1 MHTIRNCLGG
11 KLPFDQL
18 PILEVDDKLL
28 TQSTTIF
35 KYVARETGWYEILD
49 NSETLER
56 ITTEQQLTT
65 TTTTKLDTNN
75 DELDDDHATKKSC

>member
-1 MHTIRNCLGG
+1 MIAFDYYSCLHMHTIRNFLGG
-11 KLPFDQL
+11 ELPFDQL

-28 TQSTTIF
+28 TQSTNIC

-56 ITTEQQLTT
+56 ITTETT
-65 TTTTKLDTNN
+65 INVQ
-75 DELDDDHATKKSC
+75 